1 LKQEYQQILIE
12 AARPVDDPL
21 LVELEEKY
29 LGKIQYD
36 SDGRT
41 MTFGG
46 KKKKHKLTYRI
57 AKVQWG
63 DVGGPAYYEAT
74 CVPVEKGTTGTW
86 EIAAECKVD
95 GSDTV
100 YARKYE
106 LGVNLACLKDDEN
119 PTRLEYADEY
129 IAAHESR
136 EREISAVPAATGT
149 AGAAIVNRPRKK
161 QRKR

>member
-1 LKQEYQQILIE
+1 
-12 AARPVDDPL
+12 
-21 LVELEEKY
+21 
-29 LGKIQYD
+29 
-36 SDGRT
+36 
-41 MTFGG
+41 M
-46 KKKKHKLTYRI
+46 
-57 AKVQWG
+57 
-63 DVGGPAYYEAT
+63 
-74 CVPVEKGTTGTW
+74 
-86 EIAAECKVD
+86 D